1 MDLVLIGLNF
11 RTAPV
16 ALREKISFQPRDIP
30 AALERLEDEHPET
43 ELLLLST
50 CNRTELY
57 VAGQSANKVKATL
70 VESLLGSGDAALD
83 GDHLEHFYIKE
94 DTDAANHLMAVASG
108 LDSMVVGETE
118 VLGQVKQAYSMATE
132 AKTISKVLHPVF
144 QAALRAAKRVHTET
158 DLCRGRVSVSSV
170 AVEFARKV
178 FDDLK
183 SKTIMIV
190 GAGET
195 GELAFRSL
203 VGKGAGQVL
212 ILNRSLDKAESLA
225 AKYGGRAIELDRLK
239 ECLPQVDIVI
249 SSTSAEHCVID
260 VDMVKNAI
268 AVRHSRPILL
278 IDIAVPRD
286 IEQGVGDL
294 DNVYLYD
301 IDDLQQV
308 ASENMAKRHKAVGK
322 AQHIIHEELN
332 ELAAI
337 FDSGSLESLM
347 KHLSDYA
354 RRIEDVEL
362 QKAFTAEEL
371 SSLPASSQGA
381 IRELVQR
388 ISHRMLAGP
397 RNALRR
403 SSRDGDNG
411 TVVDTIKHLFSH
423 ADGEHDERG

>member
-11 RTAPV
+11 RTAPIE
-16 ALREKISFQPRDIP
+16 LREKISFQPRDIP
-30 AALERLEDEHPET
+30 AALQRLEATHPET

-57 VAGQSANKVKATL
+57 IAGQSANKVKAQL
-70 VESLLGSGDAALD
+70 VDSLLGGTDIVLEGDSLQ
-83 GDHLEHFYIKE
+83 HFYTKV

-118 VLGQVKQAYSMATE
+118 VLGQVKQAYSMAME

-144 QAALRAAKRVHTET
+144 QAALRTAKRVHTET

-203 VGKGAGQVL
+203 VGKGAGEVL

-225 AKYGGRAIELDRLK
+225 SKYGGRAIEFDGL
-239 ECLPQVDIVI
+239 EGCLPQADIVI

-260 VDMVKNAI
+260 LGMVKKAI
-268 AVRHSRPILL
+268 AVRHSRPMLL
-278 IDIAVPRD
+278 VDIAVPRD
-286 IEQGVGDL
+286 IEEDVGTL
-294 DNVYLYD
+294 ENVYLYD

-308 ASENMAKRHKAVGK
+308 ANENMARRQKAVGSAK
-322 AQHIIHEELN
+322 QIIHEELH
-332 ELAAI
+332 ELAAM
-337 FDSGSLESLM
+337 FDSASVESLM

-354 RRIEDVEL
+354 RKIEEAEL
-362 QKAFTAEEL
+362 QKAFEAEEL
-371 SSLPASSQGA
+371 SSLPESSQGA

-397 RNALRR
+397 RNAVRR
-403 SSRDGDNG
+403 GEQDGDHETFVQ
-411 TVVDTIKHLFSH
+411 TVRHLFGHS
-423 ADGEHDERG
+423 RGNRDAEQ